1 MIKIGLTGGIAG
13 GKSQTG
19 RYLAELGAHVID
31 ADRVAHEAYAPGTD
45 GFQALTA
52 AFGHDIVGLDGVID
66 RAKLGARVF
75 GDPAELARL
84 TAIVWPLTRR
94 VVENRA
100 HEQASIGTNVLVVEA
115 ALLFEAEWQD
125 MFDEVWLVEAP
136 REAVLARLRDRGVD
150 AAEAERRL
158 ASATDA
164 AQARRLAT
172 RVIENNGDLE
182 ALRAK
187 VTEALM
193 AATGS
198 REWA

>member
-1 MIKIGLTGGIAG
+1 VIKIGLTGGIAG

-45 GFQALTA
+45 GFEALTA
-52 AFGHDIVGLDGVID
+52 AFGHDIVGTDGVID

-75 GDPAELARL
+75 GDPSELARL

-94 VVENRA
+94 LVEKRA
-100 HEQASIGTNVLVVEA
+100 REQAAMGTSVLVIEA

-136 REAVLARLRDRGVD
+136 RAAVLARLRDRGID
-150 AAEAERRL
+150 APEAERRL
-158 ASATDA
+158 ASATDP

-172 RVIENNGDLE
+172 RVLENDGSLEDLRRKVAE
-182 ALRAK
+182 AWK
-187 VTEALM
+187 
-193 AATGS
+193 AATAAS
-198 REWA
+198 